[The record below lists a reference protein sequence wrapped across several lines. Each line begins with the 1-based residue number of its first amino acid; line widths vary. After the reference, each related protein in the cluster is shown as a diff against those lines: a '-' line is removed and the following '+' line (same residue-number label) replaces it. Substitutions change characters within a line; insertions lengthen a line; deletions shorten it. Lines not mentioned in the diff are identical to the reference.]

1 MCRFLKEAEKRGQNP
16 EEQHKMQSMSKQGW
30 EFSGGT
36 VGEGGGIVTTAAWAA
51 AAVKGVRS
59 LAWEG
64 PYAVGVAKTQWGH
77 VRMVVVG
84 MEK

>member
-36 VGEGGGIVTTAAWAA
+36 AGEGAGIVTTAA
-51 AAVKGVRS
+51 
-59 LAWEG
+59 
-64 PYAVGVAKTQWGH
+64 
-77 VRMVVVG
+77 
-84 MEK
+84 